1 MKSGVILQNTDI
13 KTILAKLFNVS
24 EDEVIPTK
32 YSWMIMGVS
41 EDEVKKALE
50 KPINMSFNVKG
61 HHPMSLFFV
70 GD

>member
-32 YSWMIMGVS
+32 YSWMIMGIS

-50 KPINMSFNVKG
+50 KGNKI
-61 HHPMSLFFV
+61 
-70 GD
+70 